1 MNTTKEQRAPLI
13 EEGLIVL
20 LCGGTLT
27 DVCRNLDISKS
38 TWYRWKHEY
47 NHGKIEL
54 SDNSERFLSIIN
66 EQKRKIIFLERKA
79 EYLTLQI
86 ETDRSLW
93 HKIKKSIKEL
103 FCF

>member
-1 MNTTKEQRAPLI
+1 MNKPIAVGEKMNTTKEQRAPLI

-54 SDNSERFLSIIN
+54 SDNSERFCWLLSKIRD
-66 EQKRKIIFLERKA
+66 QKSFHTAR
-79 EYLTLQI
+79 
-86 ETDRSLW
+86 
-93 HKIKKSIKEL
+93 EL
-103 FCF
+103 CRGHPTATP